1 MQSEK
6 RKQKRVVENSIKKS
20 DILCV
25 KRNGYIGSMYVNGV
39 TLELTTTSAVLSR
52 AYIYNVFLLGSVNYA
67 MLKYIYELNAKTNRT
82 EEEENEL
89 QSGKYFI
96 LSFIIN
102 DAAGTESGIPFNFK
116 LFDLL
121 LMKMNKAT
129 EEEVSA
135 FLNGIAEFIKE
146 NNKVE
151 LMDQSDLESEEI
163 ENANNVDLNHVR
175 EGFNMI
181 DSLPDETPSEA
192 TK

>member
-6 RKQKRVVENSIKKS
+6 RKQKRVAGNSIKKS

-25 KRNGYIGSMYVNGV
+25 KRNGYIGKMYVNGV
-39 TLELTTTSAVLSR
+39 TLELTTTCAVLSR

-82 EEEENEL
+82 EEEEREL
-89 QSGKYFI
+89 ENGKYFI

-116 LFDLL
+116 LFELL

-129 EEEVSA
+129 EEEVSV

-163 ENANNVDLNHVR
+163 ENENNIDLNHVR

-181 DSLPDETPSEA
+181 DSLPDEMPSDEV
-192 TK
+192 K

>member
-6 RKQKRVVENSIKKS
+6 RKQKRVVENSIKKR

-82 EEEENEL
+82 EEEEREL
-89 QSGKYFI
+89 ENGKYFI

-135 FLNGIAEFIKE
+135 FLNGIAEMIKE
-146 NNKVE
+146 NNKAE